1 MNKESIQSIINKSY
15 SKIEKYY
22 GYSKYHNCT
31 PYVELHHNIYIRITG
46 DEYDQDILSET
57 ECNPDA
63 EYDRFDNTIIIYWPK
78 MVNKETIIK
87 SLIHEYQ
94 HYLQSPSWMKR
105 YYNMGYD
112 YSNHPYEILA
122 RKEENNW
129 KTFA

>member
-15 SKIEKYY
+15 PKIEKYY
-22 GYSKYHNCT
+22 GHTKYHNCT
-31 PYVELHHNIYIRITG
+31 PYIEIHHNIYIRITG

-63 EYDRFDNTIIIYWPK
+63 EYDKVDNTIIIYWPK

-112 YSNHPYEILA
+112 YDNHPYEIA
-122 RKEENNW
+122 ATQEESNW
-129 KTFA
+129 KIFA

>member
-15 SKIEKYY
+15 PKIEKYY
-22 GYSKYHNCT
+22 GHSKYQNCT
-31 PYVELHHNIYIRITG
+31 PYIELHHNIYIRITG

-112 YSNHPYEILA
+112 YDNHPYEIQA
-122 RKEENNW
+122 RKSENNW

>member
-1 MNKESIQSIINKSY
+1 MNKDSIQSIINKSY
-15 SKIEKYY
+15 PKIEKYY
-22 GYSKYHNCT
+22 GHSKYQNCT
-31 PYVELHHNIYIRITG
+31 PYIELHHNIYIRITG

-105 YYNMGYD
+105 YYNMSYHTALYLYHSTYYGY
-112 YSNHPYEILA
+112 YVYIP
-122 RKEENNW
+122 
-129 KTFA
+129 

>member
-15 SKIEKYY
+15 PKIEKYY
-22 GYSKYHNCT
+22 GHSKYQNCT
-31 PYVELHHNIYIRITG
+31 PYIELHHNIYIRITG

-112 YSNHPYEILA
+112 YDNHPYEIQA
-122 RKEENNW
+122 RESENNW